1 MLWNPGEV
9 REPPTS
15 QMLVSRIRLG
25 VQIVAFVLLVYGG
38 LLGIRRV
45 TVAERELSLPT
56 LSCEYGRPI
65 GKCFLYDLQ
74 YLLTNDAAGRYRRLV
89 EPILFFLGFGLLL
102 GRAWCG
108 WICPLGFIQDLGTRL
123 RVALGRGPIRLGPR
137 MRSGLYW
144 TAVGLLAVTMALAV
158 VMGWPGSKLYAH
170 RLALFRP
177 YCQLCPSKQL
187 SPLLTGN
194 LGGFFHIDRLNWMSV
209 AMSLLGI
216 AVFLV
221 FLGGMF
227 PVRRFWCR
235 ICALGL
241 LMRLAAL
248 NRWSLI
254 NLRKDV
260 RHCTRCGNCARVCP
274 VDIQEVYLERE
285 RADASPNEC
294 HLCLKC
300 VEACPEEGVLSARLL
315 NWSFFNSS
323 FEYGGPKAPGEE
335 AEK

>member
-1 MLWNPGEV
+1 MP
-9 REPPTS
+9 
-15 QMLVSRIRLG
+15 VSRIRLG
-25 VQIVAFVLLVYGG
+25 VQIVAFALLVYGG

-45 TVAERELSLPT
+45 TIAEREPSFPT

-74 YLLTNDAAGRYRRLV
+74 FLLTNDAPGRYRRLI
-89 EPILFFLGFGLLL
+89 EPVLFFLGFGLLL

-123 RVALGRGPIRLGPR
+123 RAAIGRRPIRLGPR

-144 TAVGLLAVTMALAV
+144 TAVGFLAATMFLAMV
-158 VMGWPGSKLYAH
+158 IGWPGSNLYAH
-170 RLALFRP
+170 RLALSRP

-187 SPLLTGN
+187 SPLLIGN
-194 LGGFFHIDRLNWMSV
+194 VGGFLHIDRLNWVSIT
-209 AMSLLGI
+209 MSLLGI
-216 AVFLV
+216 ALFLV

-227 PVRRFWCR
+227 AVRRFWCR

-241 LMRLAAL
+241 LMRLTAL

-260 RHCTRCGNCARVCP
+260 KHCTRCGNCARVCP
-274 VDIQEVYLERE
+274 VDIEEIYLERE
-285 RADASPNEC
+285 RADISPTAC

-300 VEACPEEGVLSARLL
+300 VESCPEEGVLSARLL

-323 FEYGGPKAPGEE
+323 FEYGSAVGKQHETDEGRGSANTV
-335 AEK
+335 A